1 MVAELQYEQTYVM
14 NILDSYRIIHE
25 KLFRK
30 VLNEGTFHRRNC
42 QLEMM
47 FKDKHDKQ
55 GRTAKDHEMLF
66 KTIVNYYPV
75 SSEKLLKKELVHS
88 IP

>member
-1 MVAELQYEQTYVM
+1 
-14 NILDSYRIIHE
+14 
-25 KLFRK
+25 
-30 VLNEGTFHRRNC
+30 
-42 QLEMM
+42 MM